1 MPPIPQ
7 APYEQHVSEPV
18 MTSPVNLTS
27 TDLDDINAEDPK
39 VTAALAK
46 INTAFSIGIEEAR
59 SLSQVLSRQI
69 SKDYDILC
77 GILNLRGEL
86 IYNRWLNKKKTSTYH
101 RSLLFLNSHP
111 YKPEYYLRNLTAN
124 VPRSQTTQGN
134 LNESMAKNGGKSS
147 SRLGNAL
154 ERTQAGTRQGRGF

>member
-1 MPPIPQ
+1 M
-7 APYEQHVSEPV
+7 
-18 MTSPVNLTS
+18 NG
-27 TDLDDINAEDPK
+27 DDPK
-39 VTAALAK
+39 VTAALAR
-46 INTAFSIGIEEAR
+46 INTAFPIGIEEAR

-77 GILNLRGEL
+77 GILNSRGEL

-134 LNESMAKNGGKSS
+134 LNESMAENGGKSS
-147 SRLGNAL
+147 SRLGNSL
-154 ERTQAGTRQGRGF
+154 ERTQAGTRRGR